1 MSDLPSVHLDKLQ
14 SAIANDKTPGADKER
29 LEQAR
34 AKYQSW
40 IEAMKQVVGTP
51 EQCIADLVRHY
62 NDYRA
67 FIDLELIFDSPHDF
81 LYRQKGQLKLD
92 NSVLEEF
99 LPWLVTP
106 KVIPELTG
114 SKLSLGPR
122 SCFSAAYFASSLA
135 SPLTGGGLT
144 LRSKDQDFAL
154 AMPIYLRSSHLAD
167 FSQAE
172 TKSTFLA
179 YVAAEC
185 KTNLDKTMFQEACS
199 TARDVKGAVTGAKY
213 LVLCEWL
220 DMTPVSTAATDID
233 EVLILRGKRLGSNV
247 RKDFDTVAKR
257 AARRPEYADFLAAR
271 PARVEVFARFVAHVR
286 KIFSNELPEE
296 QDVLLRGYF

>member
-1 MSDLPSVHLDKLQ
+1 MSPLPTAHLDKLQ
-14 SAIANDKTPGADKER
+14 SAIENEKTPSADRDR
-29 LEQAR
+29 LEA
-34 AKYQSW
+34 AKANYLAW
-40 IEAMKQVVGTP
+40 IAAMTAVSGTP
-51 EQCIADLVRHY
+51 EQCLTALVGHY
-62 NDYRA
+62 NAYRT
-67 FIDLELIFDSPHDF
+67 FVDVELIFDSPHDF

-106 KVIPELTG
+106 KVVPELAG
-114 SKLSLGPR
+114 YDLAAGPR
-122 SCFSAAYFASSLA
+122 GCFSAAYFSSSLA
-135 SPLTGGGLT
+135 TPLAGGGLT

-154 AMPIYLRSSHLAD
+154 AMPIYLKASHKAD
-167 FSQAE
+167 FSQSE
-172 TKSTFLA
+172 TKATFLA

-213 LVLCEWL
+213 FVICEWL

-257 AARRPEYADFLAAR
+257 GALRDKYSKFLSDSPAR
-271 PARVEVFARFVAHVR
+271 PEVFARFVAQIR
-286 KIFSNELPEE
+286 KIFNNELPEE
-296 QDVLLRGYF
+296 SDVLGRGYF